1 MFYKA
6 FAAGLTTLLLVQC
19 SPKPAE
25 TPAQT
30 PVAPKPLDFSYD
42 IALHITPE
50 AAAKVK
56 TLSIAAKYYGLPVPE
71 TMHLANAGGAIEFNT
86 DTVEVEAKDQT
97 VHMTGNG
104 MPKDR
109 VKDIN
114 TGSPLVQ
121 ITVMDKADRISC
133 SVFQDYVKTAQEKP
147 VGIWCGLKQ

>member
-1 MFYKA
+1 MFHK
-6 FAAGLTTLLLVQC
+6 FAALSLTTLALVQC

-25 TPAQT
+25 APAPASAK
-30 PVAPKPLDFSYD
+30 PVDFAYD
-42 IALHITPE
+42 IALHIKPE
-50 AAAKVK
+50 AAAKTR
-56 TLSIAAKYYGLPVPE
+56 TLTVAAKYYGLPVPE

-97 VHMTGNG
+97 VHMTGDG

-121 ITVMDKADRISC
+121 ITVKDKAGRISC
-133 SVFQDYVKTAQEKP
+133 SVFQDYVKTAQAKP
-147 VGIWCGLKQ
+147 VGIWCGLK

>member
-1 MFYKA
+1 MRLKNVA
-6 FAAGLTTLLLVQC
+6 IAALLVLAGC

-25 TPAQT
+25 TP
-30 PVAPKPLDFSYD
+30 VAASSAARADFSYS
-42 IALHITPE
+42 IALHIKPE
-50 AAAKVK
+50 AATLAK
-56 TLSIAAKYYGLPVPE
+56 TLTVSARYYGLPVPE

-97 VHMTGNG
+97 VHMTGDG

-121 ITVMDKADRISC
+121 ITVKDKAGRIGC
-133 SVFQDYVKTAQEKP
+133 TVFQDYVKTAQEKP
-147 VGIWCGLKQ
+147 VGIWCGPAT